1 MSPCR
6 LFMLGGV
13 PDDEADEVRMLLG
26 EAGIDYYEVP
36 ASFLGVSP
44 ASLWLHDSDELGRAK
59 ALIDAYQAERAMRAR
74 DEYDRLRQE
83 GRHRTFA
90 GALKE
95 HPFRS
100 LLFFAIIALILY
112 LSLSP
117 FLNFGK

>member
-1 MSPCR
+1 
-6 LFMLGGV
+6 MLGGV
-13 PDDEADEVRMLLG
+13 PDDEADDVRLLLD

-44 ASLWLHDSDELGRAK
+44 ASLWLRDSNELGRAK

-74 DEYDRLRQE
+74 AEYDRLRKE
-83 GRHRTFA
+83 GRHKTFA
-90 GALKE
+90 VALKE
-95 HPFRS
+95 HPFRFA
-100 LLFFAIIALILY
+100 LFLAIIALILY